1 MPIPD
6 YQSIMLPLLKY
17 ASDQKQHSMKQAY
30 DDLAK
35 EFNLTIEEKNELLPS
50 GTQQIYK
57 NRIGWARTYLSKAGL
72 LESKKRGYFNITDRG
87 IEFLA
92 TNPIEINNKDLEQF
106 DEFIEF
112 KTRKN
117 ESQKIDDAKKESTSE
132 TPEETIEN
140 AIFYLNSNL
149 AIELLGNLKNVSPNY
164 FERIVVELLVKM
176 GYGGS
181 RKEAG
186 EVVGKSGDG
195 GIDGIIKEDKLGL
208 DLIYIQA
215 KRWDNVVSRPEIQK
229 FVGALQGKRAKKG
242 IFITTSYFSKD
253 ASEYTKMIDNKVILI
268 DGNRLAQLM
277 IENEIGVTNIN
288 TYHIRRLDSDYF
300 LEE

>member
-87 IEFLA
+87 IEFLT

-117 ESQKIDDAKKESTSE
+117 ESQKIDDVKKVSTSE

-140 AIFYLNSNL
+140 AISDLNSNL
-149 AIELLGNLKNVSPNY
+149 AIELLENLKNVSPNY

>member
-87 IEFLA
+87 IEFLT

-117 ESQKIDDAKKESTSE
+117 ESQKIGDVKKVSTSE

-140 AIFYLNSNL
+140 AISDLNSNL
-149 AIELLGNLKNVSPNY
+149 AIELLENLKNVSPNY

-229 FVGALQGKRAKKG
+229 FVGALQGKKAKKG

>member
-1 MPIPD
+1 
-6 YQSIMLPLLKY
+6 
-17 ASDQKQHSMKQAY
+17 
-30 DDLAK
+30 
-35 EFNLTIEEKNELLPS
+35 
-50 GTQQIYK
+50 
-57 NRIGWARTYLSKAGL
+57 
-72 LESKKRGYFNITDRG
+72 
-87 IEFLA
+87 
-92 TNPIEINNKDLEQF
+92 
-106 DEFIEF
+106 
-112 KTRKN
+112 
-117 ESQKIDDAKKESTSE
+117 
-132 TPEETIEN
+132 
-140 AIFYLNSNL
+140 
-149 AIELLGNLKNVSPNY
+149 
-164 FERIVVELLVKM
+164 M